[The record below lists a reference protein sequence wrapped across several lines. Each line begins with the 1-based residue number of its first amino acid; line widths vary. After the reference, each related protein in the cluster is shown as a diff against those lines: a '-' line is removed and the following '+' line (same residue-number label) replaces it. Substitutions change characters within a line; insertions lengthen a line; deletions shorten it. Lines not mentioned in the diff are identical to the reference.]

1 MNYWINIQIYSNHQ
15 IAIQNKSTHFYFFF
29 KTIVMKLGNAIKEIR
44 KQKKIPQE
52 ILAEKCGITQA
63 YLSLIENDKKEPN
76 LSKLK
81 DISKALDT
89 PLPLIFYMSLS
100 EDDIS
105 DSKKNMFTQINPSV
119 KDLISN
125 YI

>member
-1 MNYWINIQIYSNHQ
+1 
-15 IAIQNKSTHFYFFF
+15 
-29 KTIVMKLGNAIKEIR
+29 MKLGSTIKELR

-52 ILAEKCGITQA
+52 IIAEKCGITQA

-76 LSKLK
+76 LSTLK

-89 PLPLIFYMSLS
+89 PLPLIFYLSLS

-105 DSKKNMFTQINPSV
+105 DSKKTYFTQINPSV

>member
-1 MNYWINIQIYSNHQ
+1 
-15 IAIQNKSTHFYFFF
+15 
-29 KTIVMKLGNAIKEIR
+29 MKLGSTIKELR

-52 ILAEKCGITQA
+52 IIAEKCWITQA

-76 LSKLK
+76 LSTLK

-89 PLPLIFYMSLS
+89 PLPLIFYLSLS

-105 DSKKNMFTQINPSV
+105 DSKKTYFTQINPSV